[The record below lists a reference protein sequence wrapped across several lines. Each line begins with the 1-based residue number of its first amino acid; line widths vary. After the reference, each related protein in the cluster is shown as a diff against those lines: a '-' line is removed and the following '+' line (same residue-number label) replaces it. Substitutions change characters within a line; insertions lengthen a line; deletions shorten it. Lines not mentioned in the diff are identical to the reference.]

1 MTSTIENP
9 FAAAYAELRAKSAA
23 PLARKAQEWDSSHSR
38 SAQFFTTGAE
48 GDACGRP
55 DDTWEAWF
63 RDLVMRE
70 VVAAQPGDSEEMR
83 KERTSA
89 LIGLVS
95 QLDVAVR
102 AGSTVTVEAV
112 INVARA
118 AFTPAYSPDEI
129 AKIGIA
135 GMCVMWVQN
144 QKWFDDNRDAFDH
157 AVNCSHMQYRTYRP
171 DSYLD
176 LAGDLY

>member
-38 SAQFFTTGAE
+38 SAQFFTAGAE

-95 QLDVAVR
+95 QLDVAVH

-118 AFTPAYSPDEI
+118 AFPQVYTHYEI
-129 AKIGIA
+129 MQIGVA

-144 QKWFDDNRDAFDH
+144 WKWFEDNSAEFDS
-157 AVNCSHMQYRTYRP
+157 AVLKSMKQHYTYRP
-171 DSYLD
+171 DSFLY
-176 LAGDLY
+176 GDDCIC